1 MASTTLKTVLL
12 SRPGSSLAPDDS
24 KPACASGQP
33 QTPNMRGLSS
43 WVRFRKS
50 RRISASDTSEV
61 RLLELVVDCDP
72 EPPTLGLPPRF
83 RGSTMMYP
91 RKSATERVRP
101 GTGVSQCGVLYP
113 VYVPM
118 LLVFLAPR
126 NGHLCRVR
134 AGG

>member
-1 MASTTLKTVLL
+1 
-12 SRPGSSLAPDDS
+12 
-24 KPACASGQP
+24 
-33 QTPNMRGLSS
+33 MRGLSS

-61 RLLELVVDCDP
+61 RLGELVVDCDA
-72 EPPTLGLPPRF
+72 EPRTLGLPPRF

-113 VYVPM
+113 SSMFLCSWYS
-118 LLVFLAPR
+118 LLRGTAICVAFGQAGDVRVVGGWTGTGHDRIRVFRDGVWFLDL
-126 NGHLCRVR
+126 NGN
-134 AGG
+134 GQ